1 MTDEE
6 KIATAKSV
14 IDDLLKQQFHDEL
27 KFNVDVVRE
36 YDDVGPGDGSPY
48 LHVRIAVDGDF
59 ELLLNKKKWT
69 SEFVSDMGE
78 TFAQYGIEDEPSPV
92 TSFF

>member
-14 IDDLLKQQFHDEL
+14 VDHLLKQQFHDDL

-36 YDDVGPGDGSPY
+36 YDNVGPGDGSPY
-48 LHVRIAVDGDF
+48 LRIRIAVDGDF
-59 ELLLNKKKWT
+59 ALLLNREKWT
-69 SEFVSDMGE
+69 SEFLSDMGD
-78 TFAQYGIEDEPSPV
+78 TFAQHGIEDEPSPV
-92 TSFF
+92 